1 MTCESDHVPLPGLF
15 PFKPV
20 SKLVVFLA
28 ILDFA
33 VCPEAFLHKIER
45 KKHLAYF
52 SL

>member
-1 MTCESDHVPLPGLF
+1 MMCERTQATAWPF
-15 PFKPV
+15 P
-20 SKLVVFLA
+20 SELVVFFA

>member
-1 MTCESDHVPLPGLF
+1 VSEHKPLPGLF
-15 PFKPV
+15 
-20 SKLVVFLA
+20 SSELVVFFA